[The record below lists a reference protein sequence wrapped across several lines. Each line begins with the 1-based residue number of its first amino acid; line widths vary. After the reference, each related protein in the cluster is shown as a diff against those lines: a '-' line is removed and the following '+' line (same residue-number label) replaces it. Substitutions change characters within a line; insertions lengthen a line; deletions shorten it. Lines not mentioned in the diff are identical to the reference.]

1 MKIRGEIY
9 QELYELERDKEQVF
23 SIKELN
29 KGEKASLLSDIMF
42 KSMFQNDER
51 IRYSCRLLSHLLDM
65 EYKELLS
72 KIKLVK
78 NDVNKKYN
86 TDKNERCDYVAEIDG
101 SIINIE
107 INNNSSVTTMERN
120 LEYASRLYAK
130 KTKVG
135 TKYRYTQTIQF
146 NINNFAFKGNE
157 DIIDIYYMQNK
168 RLIKLTS
175 KIIIVNIYVPKL
187 RQKYYNEGI
196 DSLNELERCILALI
210 EPNIKLSE
218 ELIMGDK
225 VMEDYVKEA
234 VEVCS
239 EESFGESY
247 DKEVA
252 LQEQARNDG
261 YEEGLSAGVKKGLEE
276 GIVNRSREIA
286 LSMLKENIDVNVI
299 AKCTG
304 LSIEEI
310 NDLNA
315 E

>member
-1 MKIRGEIY
+1 MVKLKGEIY

-51 IRYSCRLLSHLLDM
+51 IRYSCRLLSHFLDM
-65 EYKELLS
+65 DYEELLS

-86 TDKNERCDYVAEIDG
+86 TDKNERCDYVTEIDG

-107 INNNSSVTTMERN
+107 VNNNSSVTTMERN

-130 KTKVG
+130 KTKIG

-168 RLIKLTS
+168 RGIKLTS

-234 VEVCS
+234 VKVCS

-261 YEEGLSAGVKKGLEE
+261 YEEGE
-276 GIVNRSREIA
+276 INRSREIA
-286 LSMLKENIDVNVI
+286 LSMLKEKLDVNLI
-299 AKCTG
+299 SKCTN
-304 LSIEEI
+304 LTVEEI
-310 NDLNA
+310 QSLR
-315 E
+315 